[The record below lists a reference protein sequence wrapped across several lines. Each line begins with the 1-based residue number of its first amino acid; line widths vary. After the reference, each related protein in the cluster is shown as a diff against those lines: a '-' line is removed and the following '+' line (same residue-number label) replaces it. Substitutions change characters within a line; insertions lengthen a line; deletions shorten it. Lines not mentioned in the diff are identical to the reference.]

1 MTMERAKLVV
11 PLAACLLVACA
22 DTVEYRY
29 LGTEP
34 IKNEKGH
41 VVGHKEL
48 LKDTRTGE
56 QVEQLTHHQPMHNE
70 TGEVVGYQEPT
81 RAGMVIRNLE
91 GRRIGARY
99 TDLRSRG
106 TNPNAEGVGITIRR

>member
-1 MTMERAKLVV
+1 MKRVKLIAA
-11 PLAACLLVACA
+11 LAAGVLAVACA
-22 DTVEYRY
+22 ETVEYRY

-48 LKDTRTGE
+48 LRDVRNGE
-56 QVEQLTHHQPMHNE
+56 QVEQLTYYQPMHNE
-70 TGEVVGYQEPT
+70 KGEIVAYQEPT

-106 TNPNAEGVGITIRR
+106 TNPNAGGVGIIIKR

>member
-1 MTMERAKLVV
+1 MKRAKLIA
-11 PLAACLLVACA
+11 PLAAGLLAVACA
-22 DTVEYRY
+22 ETVEYRY

-34 IKNEKGH
+34 IRNEKGH

-48 LKDTRTGE
+48 LRDERTGE
-56 QVEQLTHHQPMHNE
+56 QVEQLTQYLPMHNDR
-70 TGEVVGYQEPT
+70 GEITGYQEPT

>member
-1 MTMERAKLVV
+1 MKRAQLVA

-22 DTVEYRY
+22 ETVEYRY

-34 IKNEKGH
+34 VKNEKGH
-41 VVGHKEL
+41 VIGHKDL
-48 LKDTRTGE
+48 LVDPRTGG
-56 QVEQLTHHQPMHNE
+56 QVEQLTRYIPMLDE
-70 TGEVVGYQEPT
+70 KGEVIAYQEPT

-99 TDLRSRG
+99 PDLRSRG
-106 TNPNAEGVGITIRR
+106 TNPGAEGIGITIR